1 VLPRALYDNHLVKLS
16 ESGQDRPAAGQTVTD
31 PSPGQGA
38 GSDTE
43 IALLTASFDARPGAE
58 EALLAA
64 LSRYVVMTR
73 HEPECRNVDLVASV
87 THPGRFLVVEKW
99 ESAVAVQAH
108 LDSTL
113 MTEMAKAALPALAA
127 KPEIDLYDPI
137 SAYDLE

>member
-1 VLPRALYDNHLVKLS
+1 
-16 ESGQDRPAAGQTVTD
+16 VTD
-31 PSPGQGA
+31 PGTGQGVGQGV

-43 IALLTASFDARPGAE
+43 IALLTASFDSRPGAE

-99 ESAVAVQAH
+99 QSAAAVRAH
-108 LDSTL
+108 LDSAL

-137 SAYDLE
+137 SAYDLN